1 MTVAALIECVAN
13 ARGSGGEPLALALAL
28 IDLAEAEPL
37 LGHRQAIVRSLLTEA
52 AALLDTGGRPALEGR
67 VLLRLAQVKLSETDL
82 EGTAQLAKRARDRFG
97 DDDRWRVLDCQVL
110 LARTAIRRD
119 DLTGATTMLTELG
132 AGADDRDEAETVDA
146 RRAVAHLVL
155 GWAEL
160 AIEQRDYAEAD
171 KRLDVLAAGLEGDDE
186 LGEQRFACQQ
196 TRAAVAL
203 AQGLLERGCHALR
216 EIVAIAKRTGSVEDE
231 LEMRIALAGTL
242 TERDDLISREEAER
256 HLQITRDSAQEH
268 GLDSLHMAA
277 LIGQAGVFAKK
288 GQTHAALDRCIE
300 IANSAVAKQD
310 LPRYGAAVALMS
322 QIYEQ
327 KGDLASAYRTFA
339 DANARLRETLGDVSK
354 EVIRPHLAAFADR
367 IGREKFQEIAEQ
379 VTRAAHATKDFR
391 RL

>member
-13 ARGSGGEPLALALAL
+13 ARGSGGEPLVLALAL

>member
-367 IGREKFQEIAEQ
+367 IGREKFQEIAEL
-379 VTRAAHATKDFR
+379 VNRAARAVRDFR

>member
-1 MTVAALIECVAN
+1 MVLAALAALIECVAA
-13 ARGSGGEPLALALAL
+13 ARAAGGEPLALAL

-37 LGHRQAIVRSLLTEA
+37 LGHRQAIVRPLLTEA
-52 AALLDTGGRPALEGR
+52 AALLDTGGHPALEGR

-119 DLTGATTMLTELG
+119 DLAGARTMLSALG
-132 AGADDRDEAETVDA
+132 AEDSDEAETVDA

-160 AIEQRDYAEAD
+160 AIEQRDYGEAD
-171 KRLDVLAAGLEGDDE
+171 KRLDVLSAGLEGDDE
-186 LGEQRFACQQ
+186 LSEQRFACQQ

-216 EIVAIAKRTGSVEDE
+216 EIVAIAKRAGSVEDE

-300 IANSAVAKQD
+300 IASSAVAKQD

-354 EVIRPHLAAFADR
+354 DVIRPHLVAFADR

-379 VTRAAHATKDFR
+379 VTRAAHAAKDFR
-391 RL
+391 RM

>member
-1 MTVAALIECVAN
+1 MTVAALIESVAN
-13 ARGSGGEPLALALAL
+13 ARVAGGEPLAIAL
-28 IDLAEAEPL
+28 IELAETEPL
-37 LGHRQAIVRSLLTEA
+37 FGHRQAIVRPLLEEA
-52 AALLDTGGRPALEGR
+52 AALLDTVGRSALEGR
-67 VLLRLAQVKLSETDL
+67 VMLRLAHVKLSETDL
-82 EGTAQLAKRARDRFG
+82 EGTAQLAKRARERFDG
-97 DDDRWRVLDCQVL
+97 AADYWRVLDCNTV
-110 LARTAIRRD
+110 LARVAIRRD
-119 DLTGATTMLTELG
+119 DLTGATTALTELG
-132 AGADDRDEAETVDA
+132 ANADDRDEPETIDA
-146 RRAVAHLVL
+146 RRAVAQLVL

-160 AIEQRDYAEAD
+160 AVEQRDYAQAD
-171 KRLDVLAAGLEGDDE
+171 KRLDVLAEGLEDDDE
-186 LGEQRFACQQ
+186 LLEQRFACQQ

-203 AQGLLERGCHALR
+203 AQGKLDRGCHALR
-216 EIVAIAKRTGSVEDE
+216 ELVAIAKRAGSVEDE

-242 TERDDLISREEAER
+242 TERGDVIGREEAEK

-268 GLDSLHMAA
+268 DLDALHMAA

-288 GQTHAALDRCIE
+288 GQTQAALDRCIE

-339 DANARLRETLGDVSK
+339 DANATLRETLGEVSK
-354 EVIRPHLAAFADR
+354 DVIRPHLVAFADR

-379 VTRAAHATKDFR
+379 VTRAAQAVKPFQ

>member
-155 GWAEL
+155 GWAEP

-186 LGEQRFACQQ
+186 LSEQRFACQQ